1 MGFISNIFSG
11 GTGSVVDAIG
21 DTIDKL
27 TTTKEEKMQLELEM
41 KKADM
46 QYQLEMQRLSLKEK
60 QQDFMDIDS
69 ARKRSA
75 AVETSDHA
83 TLLSRN
89 TSSYL
94 ALCVTALTFS
104 LFYIILFHSVTLDDN
119 GKDIVLYILGVL
131 SAILTQIFSFYFGSS
146 QGSVV
151 KDEIIHGMSQR
162 KTTDV
167 TDNG

>member
-1 MGFISNIFSG
+1 MGFISKIFTG
-11 GTGSVVDAIG
+11 GTGSIVDAIG
-21 DTIDKL
+21 DTLDKL

-41 KKADM
+41 KRANM
-46 QYQLEMQRLSLKEK
+46 QYQLDMQKLSFEEK
-60 QQDFMDIDS
+60 QLSFMDIDS

-75 AVETSDHA
+75 TVEVSDHA
-83 TLLSRN
+83 SLLSRN

-146 QGSVV
+146 QASVV
-151 KDEIIHGMSQR
+151 KDEIIHGMSRQN
-162 KTTDV
+162 TDS
-167 TDNG
+167 TENG